1 MEKVYRFRTVTD
13 SDRPGILAI
22 ARQLGYAASE
32 QTVSDLLDLVLKKEN
47 QQMVIADDGKHLLGY
62 IHLSCNYTN
71 ESSVRVDIAA
81 SLIPDAFR
89 GKGIGSAFIKEAEK
103 WSRGRNIKIM
113 SIRRNLIRNEAIPF
127 FNHHGFKTDLSGEIL
142 TKELI

>member
-1 MEKVYRFRTVTD
+1 METVFRFRELNED
-13 SDRPGILAI
+13 DRQGILDI

-32 QTVSDLLDLVLKKEN
+32 QTVSDLVDLVLKKEN

-62 IHLSCNYTN
+62 IHLIFDDTD
-71 ESSVRVDIAA
+71 ETTVRVDIAGI
-81 SLIPDAFR
+81 LIPDNFR
-89 GKGIGSAFIKEAEK
+89 GKGIGTAFLKEAEK
-103 WSRGRNIKIM
+103 LSRGRDVKTM

-142 TKELI
+142 TKEFI